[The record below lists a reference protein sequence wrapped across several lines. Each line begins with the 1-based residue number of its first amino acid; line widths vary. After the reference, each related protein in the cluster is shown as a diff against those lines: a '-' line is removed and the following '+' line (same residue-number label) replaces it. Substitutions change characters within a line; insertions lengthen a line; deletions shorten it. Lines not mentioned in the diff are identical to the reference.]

1 MNTEAMKKTNKAPL
15 ILVVIWLMT
24 SCVKHVDFEQVD
36 QFYLRPV
43 FQSSLVYF
51 TLNQI
56 NFFDT
61 VNSVEIVSPV
71 DDISGFEVFKNS
83 FVRDNLIKA
92 DLEIII
98 NNQFDRRF
106 TVNVVFLDDDD
117 KVTHSFNEFIVAA
130 NDNNFKRLE
139 VIEIANNQAFL
150 TSTKVKVSIKLSQSS
165 NGSTIDPNLEQT
177 LTFKSAGTFFLRT

>member
-1 MNTEAMKKTNKAPL
+1 MKKTNKAPL

-36 QFYLRPV
+36 QFYLGPV

-61 VNSVEIVSPV
+61 VNSVELVSPI
-71 DDISGFEVFKNS
+71 DDVSGFTVLKNS
-83 FVRDNLIKA
+83 FVRENLIKA
-92 DLEIII
+92 QLEFEI

-106 TVNVVFLDDDD
+106 TVDIEFLDDDD
-117 KVTHSFNEFIVAA
+117 KVTHKFSQFIVTA
-130 NDNNFKRLE
+130 NDHNFKRLE
-139 VIEIANNQAFL
+139 IIEISNNQAFL
-150 TSTKVKVSIKLSQSS
+150 TSTKVKVSIELSPSS
-165 NGSTIDPNLEQT
+165 NGSVIDPNQEQT